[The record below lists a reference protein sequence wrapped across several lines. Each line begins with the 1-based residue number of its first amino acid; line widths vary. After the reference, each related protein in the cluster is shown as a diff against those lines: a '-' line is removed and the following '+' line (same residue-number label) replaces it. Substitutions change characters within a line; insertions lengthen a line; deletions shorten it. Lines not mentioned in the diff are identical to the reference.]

1 MNIIESLYEIY
12 YSQIYN
18 YIFYRVMNK
27 EITEDLVGE
36 VFMKVISKFG
46 RYDSKKSGLS
56 TWIFTIAK
64 NTLVDYYRSEKYRK
78 LHYTVCEDSQN
89 FSDMDFSESK
99 DSHEDIFNALSKLN
113 ELDRTVI
120 FLRYFS
126 DLPYKKIAE
135 HVGYTEKHIGV
146 VLNRAL
152 KKFRTNYE
160 KEGNGHVTKQIK

>member
-1 MNIIESLYEIY
+1 MRVIESLYEIY

-27 EITEDLVGE
+27 EITEDIVGE

-64 NTLVDYYRSEKYRK
+64 NTLVDYYRNENLRNSYHTKYE
-78 LHYTVCEDSQN
+78 TDQD
-89 FSDMDFSESK
+89 FSDIDFSENQ
-99 DSHEDIFNALSKLN
+99 DSHEDILNTLRKLT
-113 ELDRTVI
+113 ELDRTAI
-120 FLRYFS
+120 FLRYFA
-126 DLPYKKIAE
+126 DFPYKNIAE

-152 KKFRTNYE
+152 KKFKTIYE
-160 KEGNGHVTKQIK
+160 KEGN